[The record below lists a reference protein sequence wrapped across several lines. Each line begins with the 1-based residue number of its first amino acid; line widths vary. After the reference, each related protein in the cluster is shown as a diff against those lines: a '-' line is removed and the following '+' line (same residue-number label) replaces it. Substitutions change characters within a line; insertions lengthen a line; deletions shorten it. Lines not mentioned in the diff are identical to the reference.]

1 MCVRVCVSVCVRVYM
16 CVCVHACEG
25 EGHTAGLTP
34 TFLSK
39 SPTMFKAV
47 IRVDGVNVLGLPPSV
62 LVDDAFSTE
71 GVDVEAPV

>member
-1 MCVRVCVSVCVRVYM
+1 MYVCVCVRARM
-16 CVCVHACEG
+16 REG

>member
-1 MCVRVCVSVCVRVYM
+1 MSSVCT
-16 CVCVHACEG
+16 CVCVCARARACVREG